1 MHNFRKITDH
11 FYAAPQIEPDE
22 IDAAASEG
30 FVAIIMNRPDGETPD
45 QPATALI
52 KDRADANQLPFVHIP
67 ITAPPQMSDVK
78 ATLEVLKAH
87 EGQKVL
93 AFCRSG
99 TRSTTLWAYA
109 VALDKAMP
117 VDDILTAAMNGGY
130 DLSPHRPA
138 LEALF
143 AL

>member
-1 MHNFRKITDH
+1 MHNFRQITDH

-22 IDAAASEG
+22 IDLAAKEG
-30 FVAIIMNRPDGETPD
+30 FAAIIMNRPDGETPD

-52 KDRADANQLPFVHIP
+52 KDRADANGLPFIHIP

-78 ATLEVLKAH
+78 ATLEALKTY
-87 EGQKVL
+87 EGKKVL

-109 VALDKAMP
+109 MAMDKSMS
-117 VDDILTAAMNGGY
+117 VDEILSAAMNGGY

-138 LEALF
+138 LDALF